1 MVVSDM
7 MRAVKMVSLST
18 TTVPPPVN
26 LFMSGMPAALALSTC
41 TSLSR
46 LLYVWIM
53 MGV

>member
-7 MRAVKMVSLST
+7 IRAVKMVSLST

-26 LFMSGMPAALALSTC
+26 LFMSGMPAALALSTY

-46 LLYVWIM
+46 LLYVWRM
-53 MGV
+53 MGG